1 MATKTEDLLETW
13 GAFFLSHALAVKQI
27 EERLGAD
34 SPLSLDE
41 YNMLLV
47 ISRSAGGRIRF
58 SALASHMVFTRSG
71 ITRVT
76 SRLEKRGLL
85 ERHECAEDRRG
96 AYAVLTP
103 KGKEAMRETWK
114 HYSRE
119 ILAVFEPCFNQTEAR
134 QLKALLERL
143 IGSLQN
149 EPLVQIG
156 VWRRSMSD

>member
-1 MATKTEDLLETW
+1 MASKTEDLLEAW
-13 GAFFLSHALAVKQI
+13 GAFFVSNALAIKQI
-27 EERLGAD
+27 EERLGSD

-41 YNMLLV
+41 YSLLLG
-47 ISRSAGGRIRF
+47 ISRSEDGRMRF
-58 SALASHMVFTRSG
+58 SALASLVVFTRSG

-85 ERHECAEDRRG
+85 ERQECPEDRRG
-96 AYAVLTP
+96 AYAVLTT

-114 HYSRE
+114 RYSRE

-143 IGSLQN
+143 IGNLRN
-149 EPLVQIG
+149 EPLVQI
-156 VWRRSMSD
+156 RTHKTLLK